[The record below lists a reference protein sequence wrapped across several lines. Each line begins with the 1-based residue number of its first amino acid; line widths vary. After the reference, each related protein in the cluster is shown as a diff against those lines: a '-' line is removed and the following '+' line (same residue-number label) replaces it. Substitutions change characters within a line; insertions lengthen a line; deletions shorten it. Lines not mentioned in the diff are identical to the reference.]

1 MPKFLSRLFLCL
13 IFASA
18 TPLAQ
23 VYQSTDA
30 EGNKVFSDQPTPES
44 IEVDVN
50 QPNVADPVTVPDA
63 PAEPPAASEP
73 PPQPTTQEPIENTD
87 STYDDDDDDDYDG
100 FIRRPRERWR
110 RVGPRRGG
118 HRR

>member
-1 MPKFLSRLFLCL
+1 MPKFLSRLSLCL

-18 TPLAQ
+18 TSLAQ

-30 EGNKVFSDQPTPES
+30 DGNKVFSDQPTPES

-73 PPQPTTQEPIENTD
+73 PPQPTTQEPIESADGN
-87 STYDDDDDDDYDG
+87 YDDDDGDCIY
-100 FIRRPRERWR
+100 RRPCKRLR

-118 HRR
+118 HHR